1 MISSILLSV
10 PKIKSSFSKFALTKK
25 SKIQFD
31 VFFIRDLHISG
42 GVIYY
47 FDPWPFLQA
56 KKMKNVKYRFW
67 LQRGIKSHIRHSFL
81 WATRMLWVGFICYF
95 WLMTILSSQKLETVK
110 YRFWLQKGV
119 KNHIRY
125 VFLIRDPEIMR
136 GSIYYF
142 WLIMILSSQKV
153 KNVKYRFWLQK
164 GIKNWIL

>member
-1 MISSILLSV
+1 
-10 PKIKSSFSKFALTKK
+10 
-25 SKIQFD
+25 
-31 VFFIRDLHISG
+31 
-42 GVIYY
+42 
-47 FDPWPFLQA
+47 
-56 KKMKNVKYRFW
+56 
-67 LQRGIKSHIRHSFL
+67 
-81 WATRMLWVGFICYF
+81 MLWVGFICYF

-142 WLIMILSSQKV
+142 WLMIILSSQKL